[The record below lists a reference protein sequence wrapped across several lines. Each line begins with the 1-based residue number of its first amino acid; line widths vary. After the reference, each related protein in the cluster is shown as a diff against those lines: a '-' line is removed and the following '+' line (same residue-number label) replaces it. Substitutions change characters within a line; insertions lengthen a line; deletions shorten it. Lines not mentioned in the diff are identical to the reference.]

1 MSRAKAVLEIRAEA
15 PQALDALMLADL
27 WNAAWDD
34 EMPTSARLL
43 AWALEAQSPRS
54 VAVWVASQNGQPLG
68 FIIASHVAD
77 GVLGWVDALAVRPHA
92 ESAVVHSALLE
103 AASGWLKAAG
113 CVTVEI
119 GGGVRSLCVADTSVG
134 GGQSSE

>member
-43 AWALEAQSPRS
+43 AWALEAQ
-54 VAVWVASQNGQPLG
+54 
-68 FIIASHVAD
+68 
-77 GVLGWVDALAVRPHA
+77 
-92 ESAVVHSALLE
+92 
-103 AASGWLKAAG
+103 
-113 CVTVEI
+113 
-119 GGGVRSLCVADTSVG
+119 
-134 GGQSSE
+134 